1 MTANA
6 KLEAGVVLIGDGV
19 APTILAPRRWPAEV
33 SAHDYAIF
41 ETSFMAII
49 VAHGYS

>member
-19 APTILAPRRWPAEV
+19 PTILAPRRWPAEV
-33 SAHDYAIF
+33 SAHDYTIF
-41 ETSFMAII
+41 ETSFAAII